1 MSSALCEHGCGL
13 RSGLAAWT
21 WERGSLQA
29 TGLLPAAGSSP
40 HCPPRATRG
49 EEPAYKQKK
58 KNPKCDATGW
68 HWGPVVSEMSPEG
81 LFLLKGGT
89 LCGPQVSE
97 TWGCGLG
104 SPGSS
109 QTPQGDLGKGE
120 FRQAAGLK
128 THPLLGGSQWRP
140 PGGGGGLRGGAV
152 AVLLLSFIHR
162 ELRWEG
168 DRTGQADGSPE
179 AGGPGGHHRQR
190 PLDKTAA
197 GPALPGRFCGAAS
210 VSLDL
215 MVSLC
220 PGRLCRCPVGPS
232 AQPRRSALVYVG
244 TTEDIPRSVL
254 EGRFRQELSCLGPL
268 CLPWGSS
275 LCVTRRESLGPG
287 PLLGTLSFVHLP
299 LPPHALLSLLSWPC
313 PARGQKPRSLLRGG
327 RRCPC

>member
-1 MSSALCEHGCGL
+1 MPSVSTAVGCGQGWRPGPGNVGLCKPQVCCPL
-13 RSGLAAWT
+13 RAPPPTALPEPLGVRSQLINRKRKTQNATLQDGTGARLSQKCPRRDSSSSKVGLCVGPRCLRPGGVGWAP
-21 WERGSLQA
+21 RGA
-29 TGLLPAAGSSP
+29 PR
-40 HCPPRATRG
+40 PPRAI
-49 EEPAYKQKK
+49 
-58 KNPKCDATGW
+58 
-68 HWGPVVSEMSPEG
+68 WGKSSGRLLASG
-81 LFLLKGGT
+81 LILSWV
-89 LCGPQVSE
+89 GPS
-97 TWGCGLG
+97 
-104 SPGSS
+104 
-109 QTPQGDLGKGE
+109 GDRLV
-120 FRQAAGLK
+120 
-128 THPLLGGSQWRP
+128 
-140 PGGGGGLRGGAV
+140 GGGGLRGGDV

-168 DRTGQADGSPE
+168 DRTGQAVGSPE